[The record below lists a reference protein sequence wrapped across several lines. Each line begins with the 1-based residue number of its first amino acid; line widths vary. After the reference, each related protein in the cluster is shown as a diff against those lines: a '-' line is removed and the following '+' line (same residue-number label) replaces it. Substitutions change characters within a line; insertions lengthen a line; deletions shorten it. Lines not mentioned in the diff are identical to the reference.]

1 MLATRPRRDRNAQG
15 QSLASSTSTRV
26 IFAPPVMSSSTPW
39 VPAMDTVYVGR
50 GPSGSIAN
58 EDNLE
63 TKKAFFTIS
72 LSVHQPVSKGD
83 EEL

>member
-1 MLATRPRRDRNAQG
+1 
-15 QSLASSTSTRV
+15 
-26 IFAPPVMSSSTPW
+26 MSSSTPW